1 MKKLFLVVVSFV
13 FGMNVFAK
21 GNEQWIYCDGK
32 IDKVFEISAGSNGTE
47 ILRMYKDKTYEHLLY
62 SLKKNGK
69 EEVERIIGKYAINK
83 TKITFTA
90 PAKKAFSG
98 KFKYGTF
105 LYNGKFYANLFDMT
119 FRKKKELFTSTRDRK
134 FFKPFF
140 ICLNKDV
147 VINNSES
154 DEQIDLK
161 RLLNYILEGKEKE
174 EDKVMAIMRLI
185 IESIAYDYDG
195 YYKGTY
201 INKQTD
207 AKSILA
213 GSNRLAVC
221 AGYSYTMKTLCDTAG
236 IQAEWVS
243 GNTKQGFADLM
254 HLGGNHAWNIIT
266 VNGKKH
272 LYDVTWADDGTTIDM
287 RWVDVDPLV
296 MLGTHFPSQ
305 SEDQLV
311 KNPMSQEQFLKSP
324 VITPLRGQA
333 KPIPIHLNAKQFAGN
348 TFKFALPGN
357 HEIEG
362 TLAPASLVETVY
374 KSESGSSSTS
384 YSPKEIGSSY
394 TEGDSTYFV
403 VALTDLI
410 NPIELHI
417 DGHLEVKTI
426 VYKGGQSDLLKHY
439 ITKANKKH
447 SDTYI
452 KGVIAAIKL
461 NDIKALKELV
471 GGDNATFFDKRG
483 KLKLD
488 KKAVVACVNWS
499 GELTSL
505 TRTRHLSY
513 SFKSEGTIESERD
526 ELHIEIPDKLKFM
539 LEFDGQHY
547 SIIGLEV
554 F

>member
-13 FGMNVFAK
+13 FGMNVIAK

-140 ICLNKDV
+140 MCLNKDV

-311 KNPMSQEQFLKSP
+311 KNPMTQEQFLKTP
-324 VITPLRGQA
+324 VITPMRSQA
-333 KPIPIHLNAKQFAGN
+333 KPIAMRLNAKQFAGN
-348 TFKFALPGN
+348 TFKFALPGK
-357 HEIEG
+357 HAIEG

-374 KSESGSSSTS
+374 NSESGSSSTS

-394 TEGDSTYFV
+394 TEGDT
-403 VALTDLI
+403 
-410 NPIELHI
+410 
-417 DGHLEVKTI
+417 
-426 VYKGGQSDLLKHY
+426 DLLKHY

-471 GGDNATFFDKRG
+471 GGENTTFFDKKG

-488 KKAVVACVNWS
+488 KKAVAACVNWS

-505 TRTRHLSY
+505 TRTRHF
-513 SFKSEGTIESERD
+513 SFSIKSEETNQTEKD

-539 LEFDGQHY
+539 LEFDGQNY